1 MDQIFCK
8 FNEIADEFR
17 RTPEWQ
23 VMVDT
28 VEDSP
33 WHREANVA
41 VHTDMVVQQW
51 IDRFMDSSSDQAN
64 KIALLALFFHDAG
77 KPEAEEELDRADGS
91 GKYRRYA
98 GHEPVSSKA
107 FMEFYLKCDKLN
119 NWVTLAEA
127 RAIRWVIEH
136 HLPYGLKHTQ
146 KVHDLKLATVKTLEE
161 VGCNID
167 TFYNCLR
174 SDAAGRISDDH
185 ATKLAAVEE
194 WITNFDSVSIS
205 KDLPETIGTT
215 MTLLVGPSGSGKS
228 TYRAEFENAIVISDD
243 DMKVAAYRE
252 KFPNVDGDIYSQAW
266 EYWTIQEQA
275 EYRKI
280 RNGIIKAA
288 VKKAVQENGSI
299 IVDVVNASKKKRA
312 EFVALAKQHK
322 MRVNVVEFWVPLEV
336 LIARQNTRD
345 DKCVPASSVKSQY
358 NAIGLAWVGSEC
370 HSVEVI
376 PCWA

>member
-1 MDQIFCK
+1 MDQIFYK
-8 FNEIADEFR
+8 FKEIADEYR
-17 RTPEWQ
+17 LTPEWQ

-33 WHREANVA
+33 WHRESNVA
-41 VHTDMVVQQW
+41 VHTEMVVQQW
-51 IDRFMDSSSDQAN
+51 IDRFMHSSSDQTN

-77 KPEAEEELDRADGS
+77 KPDAEEELERADGS

-98 GHEPVSSKA
+98 GHESVSSKA
-107 FMEFYLKCDKLN
+107 FMEFYLKCCKLN
-119 NWVTLAEA
+119 DWVTIAEA
-127 RAIRWVIEH
+127 RAIRWIIEN
-136 HLPYGLKHTQ
+136 HLPYGLKHKQ
-146 KVHDLKLATVKTLEE
+146 KVTDLKLATIRVLEE
-161 VGCNID
+161 VGCDID

-174 SDAAGRISDDH
+174 ADAAGRISDDH
-185 ATKLAAVEE
+185 ATKLAAVED
-194 WITNFDSVSIS
+194 WIANFDSVNIS
-205 KDLPETIGTT
+205 KDASETISTT

-228 TYRAEFENAIVISDD
+228 TYRAEFENDIVISDD
-243 DMKVAAYRE
+243 DMKVSAYCE
-252 KFPNVDGDIYSQAW
+252 KFPNADGDIYSKAW
-266 EYWTIQEQA
+266 EYWTIQEQN

-280 RNGIIKAA
+280 RNGIINAS
-288 VKKAVQENGSI
+288 VKKAVQENRNI

-312 EFVALAKQHK
+312 EFVALAKHHK
-322 MRVNVVEFWVPLEV
+322 MHIKVVEFWVPLEV

-376 PCWA
+376 PCFA